1 MTGTF
6 GLAGGAA
13 GFAGGAHALC
23 VSGGALTGCWFRGTG
38 GGATLGPATLR
49 MGGALTG
56 VSGRGGGA
64 ALHRVGV
71 PSSGPSFSSFSLSTA
86 MSWTDCSWS
95 PLVPAVHDVT
105 RSAASPTCKLAK
117 AAWSKS
123 GVGGRHDG
131 SGLAATAAMPFGGA
145 VGHRRVGLGVGLGA
159 GDGGELGTGDVRGV
173 CARDGGVLGTGT
185 VCGSSSKRTLHL
197 PRATRRG
204 GGSAFVCCGG
214 GGDAA

>member
-1 MTGTF
+1 M
-6 GLAGGAA
+6 
-13 GFAGGAHALC
+13 
-23 VSGGALTGCWFRGTG
+23 TGCWFRGTLLG
-38 GGATLGPATLR
+38 SETGPATLA

-86 MSWTDCSWS
+86 LSWIDCSWIDS
-95 PLVPAVHDVT
+95 TVSDCFIMDAAVHDEA
-105 RSAASPTCKLAK
+105 RFAASATPSLST
-117 AAWSKS
+117 AAWSHS
-123 GVGGRHDG
+123 RVGAVRAGHACG
-131 SGLAATAAMPFGGA
+131 PTATAATPCGGA
-145 VGHRRVGLGVGLGA
+145 VGLGVGLGA

-185 VCGSSSKRTLHL
+185 ECGSSSKRTR
-197 PRATRRG
+197 RA
-204 GGSAFVCCGG
+204 GGSAFVAGTLPDG

>member
-1 MTGTF
+1 MTG
-6 GLAGGAA
+6 
-13 GFAGGAHALC
+13 
-23 VSGGALTGCWFRGTG
+23 SWFRGTLLG
-38 GGATLGPATLR
+38 SETGPATLA

-56 VSGRGGGA
+56 VSARDGGGA
-64 ALHRVGV
+64 FRRVGV

-86 MSWTDCSWS
+86 MSWIDCSWS

-105 RSAASPTCKLAK
+105 RSAAFPTGNLAK
-117 AAWSKS
+117 TAWSNS
-123 GVGGRHDG
+123 AVGGRHDG
-131 SGLAATAAMPFGGA
+131 SGLAATAATPFGGA

-185 VCGSSSKRTLHL
+185 VCGSSSKRTLNL
-197 PRATRRG
+197 PRATG
-204 GGSAFVCCGG
+204 GGSAFVAGTLPDG

>member
-1 MTGTF
+1 M
-6 GLAGGAA
+6 
-13 GFAGGAHALC
+13 
-23 VSGGALTGCWFRGTG
+23 TGCWFRGTG

-56 VSGRGGGA
+56 VSGGGGGD

-86 MSWTDCSWS
+86 MSWIDCSWS

-105 RSAASPTCKLAK
+105 RSAATPTCKLAK

-131 SGLAATAAMPFGGA
+131 SGLAATAAMPFGVA
-145 VGHRRVGLGVGLGA
+145 VGHRRVGIGFGLGA
-159 GDGGELGTGDVRGV
+159 GDGGVVGTGI
-173 CARDGGVLGTGT
+173 
-185 VCGSSSKRTLHL
+185 VCGSSSKCTLHL

-214 GGDAA
+214 GGDAVVVADQEA

>member
-1 MTGTF
+1 M
-6 GLAGGAA
+6 
-13 GFAGGAHALC
+13 
-23 VSGGALTGCWFRGTG
+23 TGCWFRGTG

-56 VSGRGGGA
+56 VSGR
-64 ALHRVGV
+64 VGV

-86 MSWTDCSWS
+86 MSWIDCSWS

-117 AAWSKS
+117 AAWSK
-123 GVGGRHDG
+123 HDG
-131 SGLAATAAMPFGGA
+131 SSLAATAATPFGGA

-173 CARDGGVLGTGT
+173 TRDGGVLGTGT
-185 VCGSSSKRTLHL
+185 VCGSSSKRTLNL
-197 PRATRRG
+197 PRATG
-204 GGSAFVCCGG
+204 GVSAFVAGTLPDG